1 MPSPLL
7 LGVVV
12 VLIPLLLGALLTP
25 PADYKHDHAT
35 RKIVLDTFELG
46 AARYPPLV
54 AGINGGLRLLPTP
67 WLQWLLPLDLPSLL
81 SAARRKVASEDGVDL
96 ADLAWFNASKV
107 RGLAGLELLVLDLE
121 DLSRA
126 DLPPSLYSI
135 ARSHGGG
142 GNHAD
147 DDADAADDA
156 CAANAADDGR
166 EADSACAAASNAGT
180 AAGADANDAIEA
192 NDADAAADAA
202 AVRAADNETRQGGTT
217 GLPRM
222 NMLSP
227 LGRFMAQQQLVA
239 ALATQAKLA
248 LFSRS
253 TAFAGS
259 ARPESPS
266 RPSPPSPSPS
276 SPTPL
281 PPIPSPIIIVGP
293 PRTGT
298 TFLHLALARHPDV
311 AFLPYF
317 EALDPVAPPS
327 VAAGDIG
334 VRGKDAR
341 VMRTDVAMWIIEWL
355 RPLIGGMHT
364 MGAEV
369 PFEDMQLSGH
379 CFSSMLF
386 EASFGDIPRYSHW
399 YREADQTFGYE
410 CIREMLAVIDR
421 QRGRGDDGDA
431 GERDGDGV
439 GPGGGDEE
447 TYDGDGGG
455 GGGGGGDGD
464 GQPQQQQQ
472 HQPQQQRR
480 RRWVLKTPQHTIQI
494 KAIKEVF
501 PDAVVVLTSR
511 NPLHI
516 LRSLLPMTAYTLG
529 VQSDAVDLKRYGRTW
544 WGRLQELIQ
553 AQARD
558 GLRLFPDAIVAPF
571 DTRIDTRIGTVVAAA
586 EGEAVKG
593 FMGDVDVTMALLHRI
608 LTAAGCRTDEASME
622 TVVRFVEGEFAGG
635 GEGGDGGGGGGGGE
649 KRKGRFRFAY
659 ELEETFGL
667 REEDI
672 TVRTNIA

>member
-12 VLIPLLLGALLTP
+12 VLVPLLLGALLTP

-35 RKIVLDTFELG
+35 LKIVLDISELG

-54 AGINGGLRLLPTP
+54 AGINGGLRLLPTS

-96 ADLAWFNASKV
+96 ADLAWFNASTV

-135 ARSHGGG
+135 ARSRGGG
-142 GNHAD
+142 HH
-147 DDADAADDA
+147 ADAADDA
-156 CAANAADDGR
+156 CTANAVDDGR

-180 AAGADANDAIEA
+180 AAGADANEAIEA
-192 NDADAAADAA
+192 NDADAAA
-202 AVRAADNETRQGGTT
+202 V
-217 GLPRM
+217 RM

-253 TAFAGS
+253 TAFGGS

-266 RPSPPSPSPS
+266 P
-276 SPTPL
+276 PTPL

-298 TFLHLALARHPDV
+298 TFLHLALAKHPDV

-386 EASFGDIPRYSHW
+386 EASLGDLPRYSHW
-399 YREADQTFGYE
+399 YRAADQTFGYE

-421 QRGRGDDGDA
+421 QRGRGGDGDA

-439 GPGGGDEE
+439 GSGGGDEE
-447 TYDGDGGG
+447 THDGDGGG
-455 GGGGGGDGD
+455 GGGG
-464 GQPQQQQQ
+464 
-472 HQPQQQRR
+472 QPQQQRR

-494 KAIKEVF
+494 RAIKEVF

-511 NPLHI
+511 DPLHI
-516 LRSLLPMTAYTLG
+516 LRSLLPLTAYTLG

-571 DTRIDTRIGTVVAAA
+571 DTRIDTRTRTEAAA
-586 EGEAVKG
+586 SEGEAVKG
-593 FMGDVDVTMALLHRI
+593 FMGDVNVTMLLLHRI
-608 LTAAGCRTDEASME
+608 LTAAGCRTDVASME

-635 GEGGDGGGGGGGGE
+635 GEGGDGGGGGG

-672 TVRTNIA
+672 TVRTNIS